1 MTILWVSRICNGILP
16 FVTHSVLASI
26 NRNDDDSII
35 TADKMITDCVS
46 DIHCIQIVNPIVATE
61 GQVRF
66 KLKLPFHVKT
76 KKENT
81 VVQGAVPTQYVCC
94 VRSVRHF
101 IVVLQFSH
109 TYLPI
114 HCQWL

>member
-76 KKENT
+76 KKKTQWYRALCQLNMY
-81 VVQGAVPTQYVCC
+81 VVYVLC
-94 VRSVRHF
+94 VIS
-101 IVVLQFSH
+101 L
-109 TYLPI
+109 
-114 HCQWL
+114 